1 MATYLYCFCRWQ
13 VHVNTFL
20 EQVLSDTMVS
30 KFSGC
35 VNAFTLHNHFLGKGI
50 NMIDAHG

>member
-1 MATYLYCFCRWQ
+1 MAAY
-13 VHVNTFL
+13 HVNTLL

-35 VNAFTLHNHFLGKGI
+35 VNAFTLHNYFLGKGI
-50 NMIDAHG
+50 NTTDAHG